1 MSLDAIVLTEE
12 KLEELERL
20 AALGYGESE
29 MAMYFDVNIERFIE
43 IAADPASKINYHIR
57 RGILINQ
64 AREQMGVMSSAEG
77 GNVQAIQ
84 ALSKIRYRKDFNA
97 ARKDILLNDE
107 IDEGLYHRLEAY
119 VEKGSLSNLHPD
131 EALYIELLALMNGM
145 RRKYGRVKTIKFFCK
160 SPFSLNYSQARA
172 MYEHSI
178 NLFYVDS
185 KVEKKA
191 MRELKAQQLEDAAD
205 MVLRV
210 AKEPSDYEV
219 YAKLIKLSADIR
231 QLHLPDPVEVPKG
244 TYDRPYQVYTLEPEK
259 IGIDR
264 PDRLVL
270 ARQIDSIKGVTEAEK
285 EKAKREANI
294 EDIIPFEE
302 MLYGNEEEA

>member
-1 MSLDAIVLTEE
+1 MNLDVIVLAGE

-20 AALGYGESE
+20 AALGYSDRE
-29 MAMYFDVNIERFIE
+29 MAMYFDVDIERFE
-43 IAADPASKINYHIR
+43 EAASDPGSKINYHIR

-97 ARKDILLNDE
+97 VRKDILLNDE

-119 VEKGSLSNLHPD
+119 IEKGSLSDLKQD

-145 RRKYGRVKTIKFFCK
+145 RRKYGRVKTIRFFCK
-160 SPFSLNYSQARA
+160 PPFGLTYSQARA
-172 MYEHSI
+172 MFEHAI

-231 QLHLPDPVEVPKG
+231 QLHLPDPVEVPRG
-244 TYDRPYQVYTLEPEK
+244 TYDRPYQVYTLDPEK

-264 PDRLVL
+264 PDRHAL
-270 ARQIDSIKGVTEAEK
+270 ARQIDSIKGITEAEK
-285 EKAKREANI
+285 EKAKREAGI
-294 EDIIPFEE
+294 EDIPFEE
-302 MLYGNEEEA
+302 MLNDNEEEA

>member
-1 MSLDAIVLTEE
+1 MTVFLTEK

-20 AALGYGESE
+20 AALGYGEPE

-43 IAADPASKINYHIR
+43 AAADPESKINYHIR

-64 AREQMGVMSSAEG
+64 AREQMSVMSSAEG

-107 IDEGLYHRLEAY
+107 IDEELYHRLEAY
-119 VEKGSLSNLHPD
+119 VEEGSLSNLKQD

-160 SPFSLNYSQARA
+160 PPFSLNYSQVRA

-210 AKEPSDYEV
+210 AKEPSDYEI

-231 QLHLPDPVEVPKG
+231 QLHLPDPVDVPKG

-264 PDRLVL
+264 PDRHTL
-270 ARQIDSIKGVTEAEK
+270 ARQIDSIKGITEVEK
-285 EKAKREANI
+285 ERAKREAGI
-294 EDIIPFEE
+294 EDVIPFEE
-302 MLYGNEEEA
+302 MLNDNEEEA